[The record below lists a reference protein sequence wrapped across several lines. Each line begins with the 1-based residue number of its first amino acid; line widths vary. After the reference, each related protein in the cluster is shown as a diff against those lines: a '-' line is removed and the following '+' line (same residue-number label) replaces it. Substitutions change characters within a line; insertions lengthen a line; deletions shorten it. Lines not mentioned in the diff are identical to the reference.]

1 MYKKRVLIIDDSP
14 TNLAIIC
21 DILNDEQIE
30 TITLTNGKNIEDVI
44 ENNKDISLILLDIIL
59 PDIDGYTI
67 CKNLKKDIRFKHIPI
82 ILLTGL
88 ESNENKIKGFEC
100 GAIDYITKP
109 FNQKE
114 VVVRVNTHIE
124 LYHNRKLLNSKIY
137 TKEKKINELLEYI
150 DRYIILSQT
159 DLKGTITY
167 VSQAFC
173 EISKYSKY
181 ELLNQP
187 HNIVRHPDMPKLAF
201 KDLWETIQKGE
212 TWQGQVKN
220 KDKEGNEYW
229 VYSRVTPQ
237 KDEDGTTIGYTSV
250 RQDISQQKIA
260 EALHK
265 SVNNLLNNANEGFL
279 SFKDDLL
286 IQDGYSIKSLKIL
299 NQTELLNK
307 NLSELLFS
315 NDLEK
320 KEIFE
325 LGIKSISS
333 CEDEDTKEL
342 LLTLLPKENKIKNTI
357 FSIDYKVL
365 DEKNYMAILSDITEK
380 KQLEKKIAYENKI
393 QKMIVVI
400 ATRKDEFLELKDSY
414 LNFLENLDKNIDLNK
429 EVEENLS
436 NITRIIHTFKGLLA
450 QEELVNSPTAIHEL
464 ENKLLNLKNLE
475 NFTNKELLKILKSSS
490 LFTAFD
496 KDLAFIS
503 NILGKDFI
511 ESNPTINVDL
521 NTFNSIKKQLNDLTQ
536 KDLIDKDSINEIINN
551 FVNINQKSLKHY
563 LDIYPKRVKNI
574 AERLNKEI
582 YDIEIIGDS
591 NILVS
596 SSFNAFIQSLVHV
609 FRNMID
615 HGIENFEIRESL
627 KKEYKGRVTC
637 NFYLQDQDNII
648 LTISDDGK
656 GIDINEIKQK
666 AIENN
671 ICSENDL
678 LKMEERDILN
688 LIFHN
693 SFSTNSNSDLLSGR
707 GVGLYV
713 VKNELEKINGKV
725 LVESIKNEGTKFIF
739 TLPIKKDLETQN
751 NSSLVEENLVKT
763 IIDTANEF
771 IEKNINLQVLELKEK
786 DKFEIKEIYSVIK
799 ISLIN
804 NVFIVLSI
812 DELLFNKFLS
822 FFLPD
827 FDEMEIDD
835 ITISSTMDEIL
846 NIIMGYAC
854 NKLPTKYKFYEL
866 SSPLAMDKDI
876 LKSLNTTCLT
886 FNYAL
891 QTNLGD
897 INISIL
903 FSE

>member
-1 MYKKRVLIIDDSP
+1 MYKKKVLIIDDSI
-14 TNLAIIC
+14 TNLAIIS
-21 DILNDEQIE
+21 DILNASDIE
-30 TITLTNGKNIEDVI
+30 TITSTNGENIESLL
-44 ENNKDISLILLDIIL
+44 ENNKNISLILLDIIL
-59 PDIDGYTI
+59 PNTDGYTI
-67 CKNLKKDIRFKHIPI
+67 CKNLKKDIRFFHIPI

-88 ESNENKIKGFEC
+88 ESNENKLKGFEC

-109 FNQKE
+109 FSQKE
-114 VVVRVNTHIE
+114 VLARVNTHIE
-124 LYHNRKLLNSKIY
+124 LHHNRKLLDSKIN

-159 DLKGTITY
+159 DLKGNITY

-173 EISKYSKY
+173 EISKFTKY
-181 ELLNQP
+181 ELLNQA
-187 HNIVRHPDMPKLAF
+187 HNIVRHPDMPKEAF

-220 KDKEGNEYW
+220 KDKEGNAYW

-237 KDEDGTTIGYTSV
+237 KDEDGITIGYTSV

-279 SFKDDLL
+279 SFKDDLI

-307 NLSELLFS
+307 NFSELLFS

-342 LLTLLPKENKIKNTI
+342 LLTLLPKEHKIKNTT
-357 FSIDYKVL
+357 FSIDYKIL
-365 DEKNYMAILSDITEK
+365 EKNNYMAILSDVTEK

-400 ATRKDEFLELKDSY
+400 ATRKEEFLELKDSY
-414 LNFLENLDKNIDLNK
+414 LNFLENLDISVDLNK

-464 ENKLLNLKNLE
+464 ENRLLNLKNLD
-475 NFTNKELLKILKSSS
+475 NFTNQELLRILKSSS
-490 LFTAFD
+490 LFAAFD

-536 KDLIDKDSINEIINN
+536 NETIEKSSINEILNN
-551 FVNINQKSLKHY
+551 FVNINQKSLKHS
-563 LDIYPKRVKNI
+563 LDLYPKRVKNI

-591 NILVS
+591 NILVP

-627 KKEYKGRVTC
+627 KKDFRGKVTC
-637 NFYLQDQDNII
+637 SFYLQDQENIV

-656 GIDINEIKQK
+656 GIDVNEIKQK
-666 AIENN
+666 AL
-671 ICSENDL
+671 ENDICDENE
-678 LKMEERDILN
+678 LKSMTEKEILN

-693 SFSTNSNSDLLSGR
+693 SFSTNSNTDLLSGR

-725 LVESIKNEGTKFIF
+725 SVESIKNEGTKFIF
-739 TLPIKKDLETQN
+739 TLPLKKDLETLN
-751 NSSLVEENLVKT
+751 DSSLSEEILAKS
-763 IIDTANEF
+763 IIATAHEF
-771 IEKNINLQVLELKEK
+771 VEKNINLQVLQIKNQNE
-786 DKFEIKEIYSVIK
+786 FEIKEIYSVIK

-804 NVFIVLSI
+804 NVFIILSI
-812 DELLFNKFLS
+812 DELLFSKFLS

-827 FDEMEIDD
+827 FEEMEIDE

-854 NKLPTKYKFYEL
+854 NKLPNKYKFYEL

-876 LKSLNTTCLT
+876 LKSLSSSCLT
-886 FNYAL
+886 FNSSL
-891 QTNLGD
+891 ETNLGD